1 MSHGSDGAP
10 YAEPGGDEAACKAY
24 AEILQE
30 VRIAQTAVQ
39 FLLGFLMAVAVT
51 PRFAVFAAA
60 DRAVY
65 VTALVLAF
73 GSVGL
78 LTAPAPLHR
87 LVCDSM
93 DKTRLVHIA
102 GRLALWGVLLLMLAM
117 SAAVLLVLSL
127 VLSLSQAG
135 LLAAVILCWLVGFWF
150 AMPIWHRVRHTDLT
164 PR

>member
-1 MSHGSDGAP
+1 MSHGTDGVP
-10 YAEPGGDEAACKAY
+10 YAGSGEDEAACKAY

-51 PRFAVFAAA
+51 PRFAVLATA

-65 VTALVLAF
+65 VTALV
-73 GSVGL
+73 
-78 LTAPAPLHR
+78 P
-87 LVCDSM
+87 
-93 DKTRLVHIA
+93 
-102 GRLALWGVLLLMLAM
+102 AM

>member
-1 MSHGSDGAP
+1 MSKGA
-10 YAEPGGDEAACKAY
+10 EDDRACQAY

-51 PRFAVFAAA
+51 PRFATFDSA
-60 DRAVY
+60 DRAIY

-87 LVCDSM
+87 LCDAM
-93 DKTRLVHIA
+93 DKVRLVRIA
-102 GRLALWGVLLLMLAM
+102 GRLALWGVLLLMPAM
-117 SAAVLLVLSL
+117 SSAVLLVLNL
-127 VLSLSQAG
+127 VLGLSLAG
-135 LLAAVILCWLVGFWF
+135 LLAAVILFWLVGFWF
-150 AMPIWHRVRHTDLT
+150 AMPIWHRVRHTDL
-164 PR
+164 PAR